1 MVLEGKYRIAI
12 DRQTVWDALIDPVA
26 LQACIPG
33 CKSFVEQAENKYAA
47 EIHTSVGP
55 ISSSFIINIKLSD
68 IEPPE
73 SYKIT
78 GQGKG
83 AGASG
88 FASGQAVIELI
99 EDGDETELRYTADT
113 KVGGKLA
120 QVGSRLIET
129 AAQKL
134 AGLFFAN
141 LVRHLAPDSAIAAA
155 ANKTGP
161 AWLLWVAIILGVV
174 ALALGY
180 WMYS

>member
-1 MVLEGKYRIAI
+1 MILEGKHKIPI

-33 CKSFVEQAENKYAA
+33 CKSFVEEAENEYAA

-55 ISSSFIINIKLSD
+55 ISSTFVININLSD
-68 IEPPE
+68 IKPPE
-73 SYKIT
+73 SYKIS

-88 FASGQAVIELI
+88 FASGQATIELI

-134 AGLFFAN
+134 AGLFFNN
-141 LVRHLAPDSAIAAA
+141 LARHLAPDSAIAPAG
-155 ANKTGP
+155 NKTGTT
-161 AWLLWVAIILGVV
+161 WLLWAAIILGV